1 MRDFLAATEL
11 RNDITELATLWKEVD
26 NSIEELSN
34 GATSQAP
41 ITKHVQS
48 LRMHTKRF
56 SNAARVANTKANIPM
71 SPRIKLVINPARII
85 FGLSG
90 PNVGREGF
98 MTASNAI
105 VTALNVAGP
114 QRVVFGFAP
123 EFLKQ
128 ST

>member
-1 MRDFLAATEL
+1 
-11 RNDITELATLWKEVD
+11 
-26 NSIEELSN
+26 
-34 GATSQAP
+34 
-41 ITKHVQS
+41 
-48 LRMHTKRF
+48 
-56 SNAARVANTKANIPM
+56 
-71 SPRIKLVINPARII
+71 
-85 FGLSG
+85 
-90 PNVGREGF
+90 